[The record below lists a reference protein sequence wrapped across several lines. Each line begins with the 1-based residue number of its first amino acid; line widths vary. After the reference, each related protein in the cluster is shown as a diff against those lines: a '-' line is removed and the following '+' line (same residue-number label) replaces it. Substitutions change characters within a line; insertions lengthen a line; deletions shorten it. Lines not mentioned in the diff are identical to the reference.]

1 MDPLFLIVIGIGLVL
16 LQIYLEVHMRTD
28 DKYLSK
34 KSTDTIVKELEEKK
48 IREEKLTLWD
58 AQNLYGRVF
67 IGKRIMLKAGLVL
80 IVLGIALALIYGIK

>member
-1 MDPLFLIVIGIGLVL
+1 MNPLFLIIIGIGLVL
-16 LQIYLEVHMRTD
+16 LQIYIEVHMRTD

-67 IGKRIMLKAGLVL
+67 IGKRVILKVGLVL
-80 IVLGIALALIYGIK
+80 IVLGIALALIFGIK